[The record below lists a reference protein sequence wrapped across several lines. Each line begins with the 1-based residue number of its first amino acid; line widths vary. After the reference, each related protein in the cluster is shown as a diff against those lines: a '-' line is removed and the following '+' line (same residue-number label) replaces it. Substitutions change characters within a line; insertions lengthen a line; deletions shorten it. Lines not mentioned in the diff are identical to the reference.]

1 MIETKDVMNH
11 LKEIMK
17 MKRVTYKELAHHLG
31 LSESGIKKI
40 MQSYDLSLSRLQE
53 ITQYLEI
60 NVVDLMAH
68 ISDPKILEGR
78 FSSEIEQF
86 FVKSPEKF
94 DFYWKLVVER
104 TPLREIQDDWNIKDA
119 ELYKWLREL
128 DQLNLIQWQKGD
140 TIKLPARQMT
150 KWVGRG
156 PLTEKI
162 QRQWAH
168 DLIDDSY
175 VQKTTG
181 TSTYRLRYLKIS
193 KKTKAELQSAIEE
206 LELEFLQRSVREQ
219 SLSDEEL
226 IDVRLFLTEAQGSF
240 VKRNAK

>member
-17 MKRVTYKELAHHLG
+17 MKKVTYKEMAHHLR
-31 LSESGIKKI
+31 LSESGMKKI
-40 MQSYDLSLSRLQE
+40 MQARDLSFSRLQE

-78 FSSEIEQF
+78 FSPEVEQF

-104 TPLREIQDDWNIKDA
+104 TPLREVQKEWNLKDA

-140 TIKLPARQMT
+140 NIKLPARQMT
-150 KWVGRG
+150 RWVGRG

-168 DLIDDSY
+168 DLVDDSY
-175 VQKTTG
+175 VQNTVG
-181 TSTYRLRYLKIS
+181 ASTYRLRYLKITR
-193 KKTKAELQSAIEE
+193 KTKAELQKAIEE

-219 SLSDEEL
+219 SLSNEEL
-226 IDVRLFLTEAQGSF
+226 IDVRLFLTEAAGSF
-240 VKRNAK
+240 VKRKLK

>member
-1 MIETKDVMNH
+1 MIETKDLMNH

-17 MKRVTYKELAHHLG
+17 MKKITYKEIAQHLG
-31 LSESGIKKI
+31 LSESGVKKI
-40 MQSYDLSLSRLQE
+40 MQADDLSLSRLQE

-60 NVVDLMAH
+60 NIVDLMAH
-68 ISDPKILEGR
+68 ISDPKILDGR
-78 FSSEIEQF
+78 FSPEIEQF
-86 FVKSPEKF
+86 FVKFPEAF

-104 TPLREIQDDWNIKDA
+104 TPLNKIQKAWNLNDA
-119 ELYKWLREL
+119 ELYRWLREL

-140 TIKLPARQMT
+140 NIKLPARQMT
-150 KWVGRG
+150 RWVGRG

-168 DLIDDSY
+168 DLVDDSY
-175 VQKTTG
+175 VQNTTG
-181 TSTYRLRYLKIS
+181 ASTYRLRYLKIS
-193 KKTKAELQSAIEE
+193 QRTKAELQKAIEE

-226 IDVRLFLTEAQGSF
+226 IDVRLFLTEAAGSF
-240 VKRNAK
+240 VKRKLK